1 MGFGNKL
8 KEVLKSKGMTIKEL
22 SSMTGISLN
31 TLYSITKR
39 DTHMPDKDTIDKITA
54 ALNISPN
61 ELISYEDFE
70 KKFDAAVN
78 QLQDTEIYMRKKLYE
93 ITEMLN
99 VDAMYELINTA
110 IEMLQ
115 DDSYRSFFYKKKS

>member
-99 VDAMYELINTA
+99 IDAMYELINTA

>member
-70 KKFDAAVN
+70 KKFDAAMN